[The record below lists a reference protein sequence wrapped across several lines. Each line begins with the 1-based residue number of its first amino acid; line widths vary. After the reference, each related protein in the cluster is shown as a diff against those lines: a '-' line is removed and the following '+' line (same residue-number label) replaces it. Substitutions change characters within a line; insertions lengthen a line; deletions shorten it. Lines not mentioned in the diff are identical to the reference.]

1 MAYEWKLNSIEETH
15 AHAIK
20 CANAVRQSLSSR
32 QFERIVIT
40 LDGDLGAGKT
50 EWVRGF
56 MSGLGSGREADVS
69 SPTYSIVQVYE
80 GEPNVRHLDLYRL
93 VGWDDLEGIGY
104 RDIFYAP
111 GVTLVEWMSNIEE
124 AAPEERIEVFI
135 QVISES
141 ERKISVTPHSEV
153 LTAWAHAVWT

>member
-1 MAYEWKLNSIEETH
+1 MYEWKLSSIEETH
-15 AHAIK
+15 AHAVK
-20 CANAVRQSLSSR
+20 CAQAVCKALSSE
-32 QFERIVIT
+32 QFERFVIT

-56 MSGLGSGREADVS
+56 MSALGPHREEDVS

-80 GEPNVRHLDLYRL
+80 GEPTVRHLDLYRL
-93 VGWDDLEGIGY
+93 SGWDDLEGIGY

-111 GVTLVEWMSNIEE
+111 GVTLVEWMANIEE
-124 AAPEERIEVFI
+124 AAPSERIEVAI

-141 ERKISVTPHSEV
+141 ERKISVTPHSEA